1 MTVSAIN
8 DASLLDPT
16 QNANAASW
24 QTRMQQS
31 MAPVAQLF
39 GESPQQLM
47 SDLQSGK
54 TSLSALAQSK
64 GISQTDLLDAI
75 KQGLQQSSAN
85 GGPQLSDN
93 QLTNLASTIANRVH
107 GHHHHHHGGVSGIS
121 NATTSSTSGAGNDAD
136 GDSDG
141 SVASATSAS
150 SSTSSLQADVERLMF
165 DLQTMLQSSSTNA
178 TSASVTPA
186 SGAWSDTGSSNLLTQ
201 LSQFDQTL

>member
-8 DASLLDPT
+8 DVSLLDPL
-16 QNANAASW
+16 QNANARSW

-31 MAPVAQLF
+31 LAPVAQLF

-64 GISQTDLLDAI
+64 GISRTDLLDAI

-107 GHHHHHHGGVSGIS
+107 GHHHHHHGGVSGVS
-121 NATTSSTSGAGNDAD
+121 GATTSGTSGVGKDAD
-136 GDSDG
+136 GDNDG
-141 SVASATSAS
+141 SAASATSSS

-165 DLQTMLQSSSTNA
+165 DLQTMLQSSPTNA
-178 TSASVTPA
+178 TSASTSSA
-186 SGAWSDTGSSNLLTQ
+186 NGAWSDTASTNLLNE